1 MHDNPAAMP
10 KSILIVGGG
19 VIGLCIA
26 YYARRKGHSIT
37 LLERNGPDRDMA
49 SLGNAGMVVPSHFVP
64 LSTPANV
71 KYGLRNLFNAE
82 SPFYIR
88 PRLDR
93 KLAAWCI
100 HFLRAAN
107 AARVARAEPLLRD
120 LNLLSRTLYE
130 EIAIERQNDFGLQQK
145 GLLMLCQTP
154 EALHDEAQFA
164 AHANAL
170 GVPAEV
176 MTPDDVAKLEPGI
189 KLDIAGAVYFPKD
202 CHLTPSKFMAGL
214 TQWLTAHGVNICHDM
229 TVARWDAANGAIS
242 GVFAA
247 PTPQT
252 RPQVVGV
259 PVKSAEATRFEADE
273 YVIAGGAWSDQVADG
288 LGLSLPL
295 QGGKGYSLT
304 LPNPR
309 QRPTICSILVEA
321 RAAVTPMG
329 GSLRVGG
336 TMEIA
341 GLDESINP
349 RRVQGIV
356 NSACRYYTALAP
368 EDFKNVPVWRGLRPV
383 SPDGLPYVG
392 RFARYTNLSV
402 AAGHAMLGLSLGP
415 ATGLLMSEVLS
426 AEAPSLE
433 MNLLDPQRF
442 V

>member
-1 MHDNPAAMP
+1 MHDNPPAMP

-26 YYARRKGHSIT
+26 YYARKKGHSVT
-37 LLERNGPDRDMA
+37 VLERNGPDRDMA

-64 LSTPANV
+64 LTTPANL
-71 KYGLRNLFNAE
+71 KYGLRNLFNPE

-88 PRLDR
+88 PRPDR
-93 KLAAWCI
+93 KLAAWGM

-107 AARVARAEPLLRD
+107 AARVAQAEPLLRD

-130 EIAIERQNDFGLQQK
+130 EIAIERHNDFGLQQK
-145 GLLMLCQTP
+145 GLLMLCQSP
-154 EALHDEAQFA
+154 EALHEEAQFA
-164 AHANAL
+164 AHANEL

-176 MTPDDVAKLEPGI
+176 LTPEAVAKLEPGI
-189 KLDIAGAVYFPKD
+189 SLDIAGAVYFPKD

-214 TQWLTAHGVNICHDM
+214 TQWLEAHGVAVCHGM
-229 TVARWDAANGAIS
+229 TVVRWEMTNGTVS
-242 GVFAA
+242 GVFASPTA
-247 PTPQT
+247 AKGAHFAGTSVTPQ
-252 RPQVVGV
+252 
-259 PVKSAEATRFEADE
+259 EATRFEADE
-273 YVIAGGAWSDQVADG
+273 YVIAGGAWSDQVASG

-329 GSLRVGG
+329 DSLRVGG

-349 RRVQGIV
+349 RRVQGIIK
-356 NSACRYYTALAP
+356 SACRYYTALAP
-368 EDFKNVPVWRGLRPV
+368 QDFVNVPVWRGLRPV

-392 RFARYTNLSV
+392 RFSRYANLSV

-426 AEAPSLE
+426 GEAPSLE

-442 V
+442 D

>member
-1 MHDNPAAMP
+1 MHDNPPAMP
-10 KSILIVGGG
+10 KRILIVGGG
-19 VIGLCIA
+19 VIGLCVA
-26 YYARRKGHSIT
+26 FYARKKGHSVT

-64 LSTPANV
+64 LATPANL

-88 PRLDR
+88 PRADR
-93 KLAAWCI
+93 KLAAWGV

-107 AARVARAEPLLRD
+107 AARVAQAEPLLRD

-154 EALHDEAQFA
+154 AALHEEAQFA
-164 AHANAL
+164 AHANEL

-176 MTPDDVAKLEPGI
+176 LTPEDVAKLEPGI
-189 KLDIAGAVYFPKD
+189 SLDIAGAVFFPKD
-202 CHLTPSKFMAGL
+202 CHLTPAKFLSGL
-214 TQWLTAHGVNICHDM
+214 TQWLETHGVVIRHGM
-229 TVARWDAANGAIS
+229 TVMRWEAANGAVS
-242 GVFAA
+242 GVLAA
-247 PTPQT
+247 PTTHGAAQFDTAPD
-252 RPQVVGV
+252 
-259 PVKSAEATRFEADE
+259 ATRFEADE

-288 LGLSLPL
+288 LGVSLPL

-304 LPNPR
+304 LSNPR

-329 GSLRVGG
+329 ESLRVGG

-349 RRVQGIV
+349 RRVQGIIK
-356 NSACRYYTALAP
+356 SACRYYTALAP
-368 EDFKNVPVWRGLRPV
+368 QDFDNVPVWRGLRPV

-392 RFARYTNLSV
+392 RFSSYTNLSV

-426 AEAPSLE
+426 GEAPSLE

-442 V
+442 G